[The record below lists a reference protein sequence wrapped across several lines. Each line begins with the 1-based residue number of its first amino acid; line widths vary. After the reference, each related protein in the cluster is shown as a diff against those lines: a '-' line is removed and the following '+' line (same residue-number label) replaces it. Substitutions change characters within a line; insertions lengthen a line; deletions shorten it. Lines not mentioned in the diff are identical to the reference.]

1 MKRALRVLASLL
13 AAAHV
18 AACSAGVAERT
29 RVETNWQRQG
39 TPIEAMQ
46 ADLSD
51 CQSQA
56 LDVVRDQM
64 SIDADIAS
72 ARGGGS
78 AASQRG
84 VPLPGATDS
93 SKFSLEKRRANII
106 NNCMRAKGYLA
117 VR

>member
-1 MKRALRVLASLL
+1 MKRALSVLASLTAATHL
-13 AAAHV
+13 AG
-18 AACSAGVAERT
+18 CSAGVAERT

-39 TPIEAMQ
+39 TKIEAMQ

-51 CQSQA
+51 CQGQA
-56 LDVVRDQM
+56 IDVVRQQM
-64 SIDADIAS
+64 AIDADIAS

-84 VPLPGATDS
+84 APLPGVADS
-93 SKFSLEKRRANII
+93 SKFSLERRRANII
-106 NNCMRAKGYLA
+106 NNCMRAKGYLS